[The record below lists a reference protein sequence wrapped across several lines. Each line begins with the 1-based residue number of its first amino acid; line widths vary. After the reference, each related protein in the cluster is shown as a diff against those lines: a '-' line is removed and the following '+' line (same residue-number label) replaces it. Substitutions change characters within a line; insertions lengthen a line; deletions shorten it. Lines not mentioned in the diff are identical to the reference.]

1 LTAVSRHSDA
11 GHPFVY
17 ILKSSDYIWYTTPD
31 RFQILSAP
39 FQNMPAVIYIS
50 DREDRLR
57 AFNLAAG
64 LLFGYSA
71 LEAIG
76 QPISLIIPPERLP
89 EERYIIA
96 QINHGEKV
104 TYVETVRTT
113 KDGSNIPMSLP
124 FPSS

>member
-1 LTAVSRHSDA
+1 MPVTPSSIFLKVLIIFGIRCLTD
-11 GHPFVY
+11 
-17 ILKSSDYIWYTTPD
+17 PD
-31 RFQILSAP
+31 IERT

-71 LEAIG
+71 LKAIG

-104 TYVETVRTT
+104 AYVETVRTT
-113 KDGSNIPMSLP
+113 KDGSNIPISLP